1 MWGEVFREHRNLSS
15 CQSPVASRQLPVAS
29 CTGFFHVLGR
39 ELAFLKPMSMIQFVI
54 RHSSFVIILLLLF
67 SLGCQKKST
76 IEAPAEV
83 PSPSV
88 SSAPPAITPAVPD
101 SSNTTLPDS
110 DSPAKA
116 AATFNSFDLGEA
128 DFYAGKYQQAALS
141 FESFLDA
148 NPESENRD
156 QALFLMALSRALAGD
171 SVRNQRQSEAAL
183 KQLISEFPDSPYR
196 KQAEYILGL
205 RTRIE
210 KLEAD
215 VRERNKMIKELSEEL
230 KRLKQIDLQR
240 RPTRK

>member
-1 MWGEVFREHRNLSS
+1 MV
-15 CQSPVASRQLPVAS
+15 
-29 CTGFFHVLGR
+29 
-39 ELAFLKPMSMIQFVI
+39 QFVI
-54 RHSSFVIILLLLF
+54 RNSSFVILFLLLF

-83 PSPSV
+83 TAPSPA
-88 SSAPPAITPAVPD
+88 SAPTAITPEVPD
-101 SSNTTLPDS
+101 SSNKTLPDS
-110 DSPAKA
+110 VSPAKTA
-116 AATFNSFDLGEA
+116 AIFNSFDLGEA

-196 KQAEYILGL
+196 RQAEYILGL
-205 RTRIE
+205 KTQIE
-210 KLEAD
+210 KLRAD
-215 VRERNKMIKELSEEL
+215 VGERNKIIKELSEEL
-230 KRLKQIDLQR
+230 KRLKQIDMQR
-240 RPTRK
+240 RPSRK